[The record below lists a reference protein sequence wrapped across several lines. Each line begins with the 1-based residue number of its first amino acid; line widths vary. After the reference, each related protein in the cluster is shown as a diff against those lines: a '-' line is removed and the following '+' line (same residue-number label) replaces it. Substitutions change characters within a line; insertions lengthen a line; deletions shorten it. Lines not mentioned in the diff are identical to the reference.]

1 MFLCNFW
8 RLVLLWM
15 QYLGWYYRRWQLG
28 TARLYRITKLAAQ
41 DLSEIEN
48 YIGQD
53 NPVAAVNFVQKLT
66 ERFHILLDSPG
77 IGRKRPELSPTTRS
91 SSVGEYLIL
100 SRRVTVGI
108 EILRLASLIKAFFNR
123 LLNKMDD
130 PEIWLFYTEPNCASL
145 ADASKRNCVN

>member
-1 MFLCNFW
+1 MKL
-8 RLVLLWM
+8 
-15 QYLGWYYRRWQLG
+15 
-28 TARLYRITKLAAQ
+28 RITKLAAQ

-100 SRRVTVGI
+100 YRRVTDGI
-108 EILRLASLIKAFFNR
+108 EILRVIHA
-123 LLNKMDD
+123 
-130 PEIWLFYTEPNCASL
+130 
-145 ADASKRNCVN
+145 KRDLGKVVISE